1 MSQPGLAGGSGGVD
15 AGLGGGGADDAV
27 LHNIGVM
34 CQHAGVFFD
43 VVSVQP
49 REALRMHGTALDS
62 AIAWHSEN
70 NPNVAACYG
79 NIWNV
84 YRAQG
89 KYDEAFVEYQKGL
102 KIEIRVHGCEHDNVA
117 NSYNNISNVYSAQGD
132 DENALLQFQKLTI
145 RMRLLGCD
153 AWPPPTLRR
162 WPCRTIILGHSASCK
177 MTTKTRCFS
186 TIKASRSSSWCM
198 DRNIHS
204 LLRRT
209 IISVQSIWN
218 RQGRRSTRSI
228 QKIPREQDL
237 GVRTG
242 PSACSRLQV
251 RLGPS
256 LCRAQRDGYG
266 A

>member
-153 AWPPPTLRR
+153 AWPPPTRR
-162 WPCRTIILGHSASCK
+162 SRATSDATEVAMSYNNIGAFCQLQDDYKNALLQHHKSLEIKLLVYGQKHPLVAETYHNIGTVYMEQARAKKHSINTENPSRARSGCTDRTIR
-177 MTTKTRCFS
+177 M
-186 TIKASRSSSWCM
+186 
-198 DRNIHS
+198 
-204 LLRRT
+204 
-209 IISVQSIWN
+209 
-218 RQGRRSTRSI
+218 
-228 QKIPREQDL
+228 
-237 GVRTG
+237 
-242 PSACSRLQV
+242 
-251 RLGPS
+251 
-256 LCRAQRDGYG
+256 
-266 A
+266 